1 MNKIEVP
8 DNAIK
13 IKNENNTTLVMW
25 NKKSAMFIY
34 VFNNTNDIFTH
45 DNIIM
50 SNIVDVKLFFETIQK
65 ELL

>member
-13 IKNENNTTLVMW
+13 IKNEDNTTLVMW

>member
-13 IKNENNTTLVMW
+13 IKNEDNTTLVMW

-65 ELL
+65 

>member
-8 DNAIK
+8 GNAIK
-13 IKNENNTTLVMW
+13 IKNEDNTTLVMW

>member
-13 IKNENNTTLVMW
+13 IKNKDNTTLVMW

>member
-8 DNAIK
+8 NNAIK
-13 IKNENNTTLVMW
+13 IKNEDNTTLMMW

-34 VFNNTNDIFTH
+34 VFNNTDDIFTH

>member
-13 IKNENNTTLVMW
+13 IKNEDNTTLVMW

-34 VFNNTNDIFTH
+34 VFNNTDDIFTH

>member
-1 MNKIEVP
+1 
-8 DNAIK
+8 
-13 IKNENNTTLVMW
+13 MW